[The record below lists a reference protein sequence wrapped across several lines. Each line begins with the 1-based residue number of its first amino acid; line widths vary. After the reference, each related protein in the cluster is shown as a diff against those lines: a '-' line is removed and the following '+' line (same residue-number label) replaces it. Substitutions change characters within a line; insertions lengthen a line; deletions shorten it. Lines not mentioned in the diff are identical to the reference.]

1 MTIFPYLPLPLRE
14 RMEGEGFFF
23 LYIFYFY
30 TLIHVGSMH
39 NVQNEI
45 PTQTWN
51 DNLSLFASPLE
62 GEDGR

>member
-23 LYIFYFY
+23 LYIFCFY
-30 TLIHVGSMH
+30 TLIHAGSMH
-39 NVQNEI
+39 NVKNEI
-45 PTQTWN
+45 PDQVRN